1 MKCDIRRSIITVA
14 IVGISAGSRTV
25 NAAAKSTK
33 AERLAALKESYMSV
47 YLRLKGIVPP
57 SSEAP

>member
-1 MKCDIRRSIITVA
+1 MVRLGQSTRERSKLA
-14 IVGISAGSRTV
+14 LLAGMISHSNDLYG
-25 NAAAKSTK
+25 
-33 AERLAALKESYMSV
+33 YMSV